1 MGPYSLDGL
10 HYAPITPDTM
20 VRKTG
25 MSDWVKADTLPE
37 LQSFFT
43 DKSRSGSLK
52 EKLPQENSD
61 ISQQNIHTSNTFQTY
76 YPTPPNHLA
85 EAIIVTI
92 ISALCC
98 CSPVSV
104 VLGIIAI
111 VSANK
116 VDTLASQGYREQAT
130 AESDKAQKMTYWAA
144 GISIIWWIIT
154 FIINLTTSIF
164 SNLL

>member
-20 VRKTG
+20 VWKTG
-25 MSDWVKADTLPE
+25 MSDWVKAGTLPE
-37 LQSFFT
+37 LQSLLT
-43 DKSRSGSLK
+43 DKSRSDSL
-52 EKLPQENSD
+52 EEPPQKSGD
-61 ISQQNIHTSNTFQTY
+61 ISQQNIHITNTFQTH
-76 YPTPPNHLA
+76 YPAPPNHLT

-130 AESDKAQKMTYWAA
+130 AESNKAQKMIYWAA
-144 GISIIWWIIT
+144 GISIIWWIVT